1 MRDEVILTTF
11 EVMQTYG
18 FIVIILLIW
27 GSALLL
33 GTPVVYFLN
42 KTKYK
47 GKRVRKTNRRK

>member
-18 FIVIILLIW
+18 FLIIILLIW

-47 GKRVRKTNRRK
+47 GKRVRSRRKK